1 MKNDEKKKNFSYHL
15 QQLLAGQ
22 NRTKKQVCQDLG
34 IKPSTLSAW
43 LKKEKFPR
51 KDRLEDVASYFHT
64 DIEELTGPVD
74 TDDSTDAPCPSPV
87 QPPYEA
93 KLVDT
98 IRLLLE
104 VSPEELSSIA
114 DYAAFIHQRNQ

>member
-1 MKNDEKKKNFSYHL
+1 MKNDEKKKNFSFHL

-22 NRTKKQVCQDLG
+22 KLTIKQVCLDLG
-34 IKPSTLSAW
+34 IYLTTLSAW
-43 LKKEKFPR
+43 LKEEKFPR
-51 KDRLEDVASYFHT
+51 KDRLKDVAAYFHT
-64 DIEELTGPVD
+64 SMEDLTRPAGPD
-74 TDDSTDAPCPSPV
+74 TSTATQPV
-87 QPPYEA
+87 HVPYET

-104 VSPEELSSIA
+104 VSPEELFSIA

>member
-64 DIEELTGPVD
+64 DIEALTGPVD
-74 TDDSTDAPCPSPV
+74 TDDSTNVPCPSTV
-87 QPPYEA
+87 QQSYEA

>member
-22 NRTKKQVCQDLG
+22 NRTKKQICQDLG
-34 IKPSTLSAW
+34 IKPATLSAW
-43 LKKEKFPR
+43 LKEEKFPR
-51 KDRLEDVASYFHT
+51 KDRLEGVASYFHT

-74 TDDSTDAPCPSPV
+74 TDDSTDAPCLSPV

-114 DYAAFIHQRNQ
+114 DYAAFIHQRNR